1 MKIEQEFSLV
11 YSPWLNGTVERLNK
25 DVLQVLRALLLE
37 YDLDF
42 HEWPY
47 LLPVLQGNL
56 NHTPLQSLGG
66 HSPVE
71 LFTGLPTSSQ
81 LDAVVGRRND
91 ADFVREINLEV
102 VDEQLD
108 ALRRSLHGM
117 YKDVV
122 NEKERRRLQDMAA
135 HKGSVVNFDVGDYVL
150 WSRIDQRLPD
160 NKLLGQWVGPF
171 KIIEAKPHSFMI
183 QHLISGREYDVHAS
197 RLKFYA
203 DSELNQT
210 EELLEL
216 VSRQGMVFGVEDI
229 RDHRFNAALDRWE
242 LFVSWM
248 GLQTIEDSWE
258 PLAVL
263 AQDVPTKVREYINA
277 SDDDDLREQIE

>member
-1 MKIEQEFSLV
+1 M
-11 YSPWLNGTVERLNK
+11 
-25 DVLQVLRALLLE
+25 
-37 YDLDF
+37 
-42 HEWPY
+42 
-47 LLPVLQGNL
+47 PVLQGNL

-117 YKDVV
+117 HKDVV
-122 NEKERRRLQDMAA
+122 GEKERRRLQDMAA
-135 HKGSVVNFDVGDYVL
+135 HKGSVVNFAIGDY
-150 WSRIDQRLPD
+150 RIR
-160 NKLLGQWVGPF
+160 
-171 KIIEAKPHSFMI
+171 
-183 QHLISGREYDVHAS
+183 
-197 RLKFYA
+197 
-203 DSELNQT
+203 ELNQT

-216 VSRQGMVFGVEDI
+216 VSREEMVLGVEDI

-242 LFVSWM
+242 IFYVSWM
-248 GLQTIEDSWE
+248 GPQAIEDSWE

-263 AQDVPTKVREYINA
+263 AQDVPAMVREYNNA
-277 SDDDDLREQIE
+277 SDDDDLRSRLNNAPRIIEL